1 MSETQE
7 RVQKEH
13 GVRILN
19 AYLTRL
25 RKKIHQSSWR
35 LKAIYKSLWQTVE
48 VPDTLALQN
57 IYRKSPIS
65 ARKATQ
71 HRGDATTDRTAYECV
86 PPEQAT
92 ERLVS

>member
-13 GVRILN
+13 GLGILN

-35 LKAIYKSLWQTVE
+35 LKAIYKSLWQTVR
-48 VPDTLALQN
+48 VPDTFALQD
-57 IYRKSPIS
+57 IWEI
-65 ARKATQ
+65 
-71 HRGDATTDRTAYECV
+71 AY
-86 PPEQAT
+86 
-92 ERLVS
+92 